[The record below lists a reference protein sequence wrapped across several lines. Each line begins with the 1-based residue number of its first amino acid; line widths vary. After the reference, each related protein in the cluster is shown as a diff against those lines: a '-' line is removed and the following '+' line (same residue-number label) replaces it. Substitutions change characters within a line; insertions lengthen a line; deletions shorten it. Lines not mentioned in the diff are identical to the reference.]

1 VTLKGDFPEF
11 NGESWRIFE
20 AENEGI
26 IVGNCVYQF
35 RKIEKY
41 KYTHVKVVLYNFWM
55 FTNVDILRSLMLNL
69 G

>member
-1 VTLKGDFPEF
+1 MENFGGYSRQK
-11 NGESWRIFE
+11 
-20 AENEGI
+20 NEGI
-26 IVGNCVYQF
+26 VAGNCAYRF
-35 RKIEKY
+35 RKIEEY